1 VRILSNAALSFR
13 DAANERRRAITAPEM
28 PIISAAC
35 RQFW

>member
-1 VRILSNAALSFR
+1 VQILSNAALSFR
-13 DAANERRRAITAPEM
+13 DAASKSRHAITAPEM